1 MDEPKMVISTLI
13 SNKYDFLFLARGRT
27 LYKPNMLYATYSNE
41 HLIAYLIIII
51 IIIIIIIKSFF
62 FLKNYPSP
70 SHIPTKY
77 NYPLDEK

>member
-1 MDEPKMVISTLI
+1 MIFFSLHGGEH
-13 SNKYDFLFLARGRT
+13 

-51 IIIIIIIKSFF
+51 IIIIKSFF
-62 FLKNYPSP
+62 FLKNYPPP
-70 SHIPTKY
+70 SHFPTKY